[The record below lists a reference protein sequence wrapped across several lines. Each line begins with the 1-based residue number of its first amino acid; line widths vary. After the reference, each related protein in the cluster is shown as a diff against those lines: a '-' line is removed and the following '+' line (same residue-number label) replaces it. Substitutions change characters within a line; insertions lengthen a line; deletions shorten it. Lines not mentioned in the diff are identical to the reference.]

1 MKTIL
6 ISALVLISS
15 ISFSQKQWEAINFP
29 SSDDLVQISFTSPSK
44 GWILTKSNY
53 NDEWITHRT
62 VDGGKNWQKMSS
74 IDTLWNEW
82 IYEFEMLDDSTGFM
96 IAWGEDFGITIGV
109 WNSTYKTVNGGASWK
124 ENTGFDNDPLIK
136 SLKGKRTNYYSYHTS
151 DYYINSDTIYTVLG
165 AKTKKYHFQCSSCVE
180 NNGTANLWAGNYSG
194 EICRSIDSGSTWI
207 VEKVAN
213 NGIQAIDFIDD
224 NTGVILDDLGKISLS
239 NDGGISWQAINTN
252 INSSD
257 LQLSG
262 VRTICLGEDKTIF
275 AIGENNTIY
284 SYDEKDKIWN
294 IDLTGKEEI
303 NEIIFDG
310 EYNWA
315 VGNKGG
321 LWRTKKVSLSVD
333 NNDVKEPQSSVY
345 PNPFTS
351 IIGLSSDNEFSSVL
365 VYNSLGKKVLEK
377 VNHQLKE
384 IELNLSHLDPGMYF
398 LQINYLNSTSSTLR
412 VIKK

>member
-6 ISALVLISS
+6 ISVLVLISS

-44 GWILTKSNY
+44 GWILTKSTY

-96 IAWGEDFGITIGV
+96 IALGNDFGITIGV

-124 ENTGFDNDPLIK
+124 QNTGFDNDPLIE

-151 DYYINSDTIYTVLG
+151 DYYININSDTIYTVLG
-165 AKTKKYHFQCSSCVE
+165 AKTKKYYFKQTSCVE
-180 NNGTANLWAGNYSG
+180 NNGTANLWAGNSSG

-207 VEKVAN
+207 VDKVTN
-213 NGIQAIDFIDD
+213 GGIQTIDFLDD
-224 NTGVILDDLGKISLS
+224 DTGVILDGLGEIRLT
-239 NDGGISWQAINTN
+239 NDGGVSWQAINKD
-252 INSSD
+252 INSNIKS
-257 LQLSG
+257 
-262 VRTICLGEDKTIF
+262 ICLGEDKTIF
-275 AIGENNTIY
+275 AIGDQGTIY
-284 SYDEKDKIWN
+284 SYDEKEETWIIN
-294 IDLTGKEEI
+294 LTGKEEI

-333 NNDVKEPQSSVY
+333 NNNIKEPQLSAY

-377 VNHQLKE
+377 VDHQLKE

>member
-6 ISALVLISS
+6 ISVLVLISS

-44 GWILTKSNY
+44 GWILSFADF
-53 NDEWITHRT
+53 DEWIMHRT
-62 VDGGKNWQKMSS
+62 VDGGKNWQKILS
-74 IDTLWNEW
+74 DTLWGEG
-82 IYEFEMLDDSTGFM
+82 ITEFEMLDDSIGFM
-96 IAWGEDFGITIGV
+96 KGWGFDMGSSWE
-109 WNSTYKTVNGGASWK
+109 STYTTVNGGASWK
-124 ENTGFDNDPLIK
+124 RSQSYNDVFI
-136 SLKGKRTNYYSYHTS
+136 STLKGKKTNYYSYNN
-151 DYYINSDTIYTVLG
+151 YNNYDTIYTVLG
-165 AKTKKYHFQCSSCVE
+165 AKNKKYNFQSSTCVE
-180 NNGTANLWAGNYSG
+180 NNGTANLWAGNQLG

-207 VEKVAN
+207 VEKVTN
-213 NGIQAIDFIDD
+213 GGIQTIDFLDD
-224 NTGVILDDLGKISLS
+224 DTGVILDDLGEIRLT
-239 NDGGISWQAINTN
+239 NDGGVSWQKINTN
-252 INSSD
+252 INSSNFQPAY
-257 LQLSG
+257 LYQS
-262 VRTICLGEDKTIF
+262 ICLGEDKTIF
-275 AIGENNTIY
+275 AIGDQGTIY
-284 SYDEKDKIWN
+284 SYDEKGKIWN
-294 IDLTGKEEI
+294 IDLTGNEGM

-315 VGNKGG
+315 VGNKGK
-321 LWRTKKVSLSVD
+321 LWRTKKMSLSVD
-333 NNDVKEPQSSVY
+333 NNDIKEPQLSAY

-351 IIGLSSDNEFSSVL
+351 IVGLSSDNEFSSVL

>member
-1 MKTIL
+1 
-6 ISALVLISS
+6 
-15 ISFSQKQWEAINFP
+15 
-29 SSDDLVQISFTSPSK
+29 
-44 GWILTKSNY
+44 
-53 NDEWITHRT
+53 
-62 VDGGKNWQKMSS
+62 
-74 IDTLWNEW
+74 
-82 IYEFEMLDDSTGFM
+82 M

-124 ENTGFDNDPLIK
+124 KNTGFDNDPLIK

-151 DYYINSDTIYTVLG
+151 DYYININSDTIYTVLG
-165 AKTKKYHFQCSSCVE
+165 AKTKKYYFKQTSCVE

-333 NNDVKEPQSSVY
+333 NNNIKEPQLSAY

>member
-44 GWILTKSNY
+44 GWILTNST
-53 NDEWITHRT
+53 NDNVYITHRT

-74 IDTLWNEW
+74 DTLWSEW
-82 IYEFEMLDDSTGFM
+82 INEFEMLDDSIGFM
-96 IAWGEDFGITIGV
+96 MGGGFDMLNSWE
-109 WNSTYKTVNGGASWK
+109 STYTTVNGGASWK
-124 ENTGFDNDPLIK
+124 RSQSYNDVFI
-136 SLKGKRTNYYSYHTS
+136 STLKGKKTNYYSYNN
-151 DYYINSDTIYTVLG
+151 YNNYDTIYTVLG
-165 AKTKKYHFQCSSCVE
+165 AKNKKYNFQSSTCVE
-180 NNGTANLWAGNYSG
+180 NNGTANLWAGNQLG

-207 VEKVAN
+207 VEKVTN
-213 NGIQAIDFIDD
+213 GGIQTIDFLDD
-224 NTGVILDDLGKISLS
+224 DIGVILDDLGEIRLT
-239 NDGGISWQAINTN
+239 NDGGVSWQTINTN
-252 INSSD
+252 INSSNFQPS
-257 LQLSG
+257 QLYQS
-262 VRTICLGEDKTIF
+262 ICLGEDKTIF
-275 AIGENNTIY
+275 VIGDQGTIY
-284 SYDEKDKIWN
+284 SYDEKGKIWN
-294 IDLTGKEEI
+294 IDLTGNKEI

-315 VGNKGG
+315 VGNKGE

-333 NNDVKEPQSSVY
+333 NNDIKEPQLSAY

-351 IIGLSSDNEFSSVL
+351 TVGLSSNNEFSSVL
-365 VYNSLGKKVLEK
+365 VYNSLGKKILEK

>member
-6 ISALVLISS
+6 ISVLVLISS

-44 GWILTKSNY
+44 GWILTKSTDN
-53 NDEWITHRT
+53 EECITHRT

-74 IDTLWNEW
+74 DFLWSEW
-82 IYEFEMLDDSTGFM
+82 ICEFEMLDDSTGFM
-96 IAWGEDFGITIGV
+96 MAAGFDMGNW
-109 WNSTYKTVNGGASWK
+109 WQSTYKTVNGGASWK
-124 ENTGFDNDPLIK
+124 RSAGMIQDFYFYIWT
-136 SLKGKRTNYYSYHTS
+136 LKGEKTNYYSYHTYFFDNTYS
-151 DYYINSDTIYTVLG
+151 NNINSDTIYTVLG
-165 AKTKKYHFQCSSCVE
+165 AKTKKYYFKQTSCVE
-180 NNGTANLWAGNYSG
+180 NNGTANLWAGNSSG

-207 VEKVAN
+207 VDKVTN
-213 NGIQAIDFIDD
+213 GGIQTIDFLDD
-224 NTGVILDDLGKISLS
+224 DTGVILDGLGEIRLT
-239 NDGGISWQAINTN
+239 NDGGVSWQAINKD
-252 INSSD
+252 INSNIKS
-257 LQLSG
+257 
-262 VRTICLGEDKTIF
+262 ICLGEDKTIF
-275 AIGENNTIY
+275 AIGDQGTIY
-284 SYDEKDKIWN
+284 SYDEKEETWIIN
-294 IDLTGKEEI
+294 LTGKEEI

-310 EYNWA
+310 EYSWA
-315 VGNKGG
+315 VGNRGG

-333 NNDVKEPQSSVY
+333 NNNIKEPQLSAY

>member
-6 ISALVLISS
+6 ISVLVLITS

-44 GWILTKSNY
+44 GWILTKSTY

-124 ENTGFDNDPLIK
+124 RNMGFDNDPLIK

-151 DYYINSDTIYTVLG
+151 DYYLNINSDTIYTVLG
-165 AKTKKYHFQCSSCVE
+165 AKTKKYYFKQTKCVE
-180 NNGTANLWAGNYSG
+180 NNGTANLWAGNSSG

-207 VEKVAN
+207 VDKVTN
-213 NGIQAIDFIDD
+213 GGIQTIDF
-224 NTGVILDDLGKISLS
+224 LDDDTGIILS
-239 NDGGISWQAINTN
+239 GFGEIKLTNDGGVSWQAINKD
-252 INSSD
+252 INSNIKS
-257 LQLSG
+257 
-262 VRTICLGEDKTIF
+262 ICLGEDKTIF
-275 AIGENNTIY
+275 AIGDQGTIY
-284 SYDEKDKIWN
+284 SYDEKEKTWIIN
-294 IDLTGKEEI
+294 LTGKEEI

-333 NNDVKEPQSSVY
+333 NNNIKEPQLSAY

-365 VYNSLGKKVLEK
+365 VYNSIGKKVLEK